1 MSDLLSTGTR
11 LPPLAQRRSAL
22 ESRHPTWVPT
32 TLHGALDTAAARWAD
47 RPYVITDA
55 VSYTY
60 ADIQGWSR
68 RIARGL
74 LAQGIRPGDHVGLEM
89 ANYPEF
95 VACKYAISRVGA
107 TAVPI
112 NFLNRRDELAYVLGQ
127 SRAVALIVMARHRDL
142 DYLAMLDEIAP
153 DWATR
158 GGGERLPD
166 LRTVVVFENDGEVGR
181 PDALTLARLEAQAPD
196 ELELPGADPFSTA
209 DILYTS
215 GTTGGPKGVQL
226 THDMLLRTAY
236 GAAYGRGFEDG
247 RRIHFAMPMYHVFG
261 YVEGMLPVTF
271 VGGAIIPHVTFS
283 PTASLEAI
291 ERHRASDM
299 LAIPLMTQAVMDALR
314 SKPTDIGTLAS
325 ILSSGT
331 ASPPGI
337 WDRIDAE
344 LMCDEVTTGYGM
356 SETTASSTVTRP
368 DDGPEKR
375 RTTNGRLR
383 DVGVA
388 GDPDLGG
395 RLVVYRSVDPAT
407 GRDLGRG
414 AVGELQAYGPGVT
427 RGYWDKPDATAAAFT
442 EDGWLRTGDLGQ
454 IDEDDYVHLVG
465 RVKDCYRCGG
475 EQVVPVD
482 IEEVLLRHPGVEQAL
497 VVPVPDDRMGEVGVA
512 FIVRRE
518 GVEATAEELTA
529 TVADQLAK
537 FKVPKHILFIDAA
550 EIPLTASGR
559 PRKFLLSEMAV
570 ARLREPSASDR

>member
-1 MSDLLSTGTR
+1 
-11 LPPLAQRRSAL
+11 
-22 ESRHPTWVPT
+22 
-32 TLHGALDTAAARWAD
+32 
-47 RPYVITDA
+47 
-55 VSYTY
+55 
-60 ADIQGWSR
+60 
-68 RIARGL
+68 
-74 LAQGIRPGDHVGLEM
+74 
-89 ANYPEF
+89 
-95 VACKYAISRVGA
+95 
-107 TAVPI
+107 
-112 NFLNRRDELAYVLGQ
+112 
-127 SRAVALIVMARHRDL
+127 
-142 DYLAMLDEIAP
+142 
-153 DWATR
+153 
-158 GGGERLPD
+158 
-166 LRTVVVFENDGEVGR
+166 
-181 PDALTLARLEAQAPD
+181 
-196 ELELPGADPFSTA
+196 
-209 DILYTS
+209 
-215 GTTGGPKGVQL
+215 
-226 THDMLLRTAY
+226 
-236 GAAYGRGFEDG
+236 
-247 RRIHFAMPMYHVFG
+247 
-261 YVEGMLPVTF
+261 

-291 ERHRASDM
+291 DRHRASDM

-314 SKPTDIGTLAS
+314 SQPTDIGTLAS